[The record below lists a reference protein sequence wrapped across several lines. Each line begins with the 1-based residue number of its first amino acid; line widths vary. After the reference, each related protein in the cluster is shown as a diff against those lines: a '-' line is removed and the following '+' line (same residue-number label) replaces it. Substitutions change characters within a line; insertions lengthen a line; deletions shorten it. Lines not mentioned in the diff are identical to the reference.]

1 MADLVENAT
10 PAWRTRLNE
19 ALERFKALP
28 PNKKFLFYGAVAA
41 LFAVIVGAAL
51 MNREPAYKIL
61 FANLAVRDGGQVTAS
76 LQQMNVPYQLGAGGV
91 ISVPSEQVYDV
102 RLKLAAQGLP
112 KASGVGFELMDNQK
126 FGISQFAEQVNYQR
140 SIEGELARTIEAI
153 DAVQTARVHIAT
165 PKQSVFVREQEPT
178 TASVMLNLY
187 PGRVLSAGQI
197 AGMLHL
203 VSSAVPSLSVKKV
216 TIVDQDG
223 NLLSQSPDLDNGSG
237 LDSRQLKY
245 VRQVEDDY
253 VKRVESILE
262 PIFGKGNAHAQIS
275 ASLDFSQGEQT
286 SETYRPNSSPNPSA
300 TRSQQIVE
308 KLNNSSNQ
316 PNGVPG
322 ALSNQPPSA
331 ASAPITLPPGALPG
345 TQTLSGRPLGQNG
358 AQERDIT
365 TNYEVDKTISHTTLP
380 QGSVKRLTAA
390 VVVNYRNLPDRNGD
404 LKPTPLTAQE
414 MTQVNNL
421 VKEAMGFNPARGDSV
436 NVVNAAFA
444 GALQP
449 VSTKDRVLDYMSQH
463 ALMLL
468 KYLLVAIAVLYLL
481 FGVVRPVLKEVMKP
495 PKPPE
500 PVPAAEAEGAAGE
513 AGGRLLAVAGDE
525 EQQLDENGVPIPPD
539 DPRYKDPNTPKDPQ
553 AELRKQYAEHLD
565 AAREQVKVDPR
576 MAAQIIKEWISADE

>member
-41 LFAVIVGAAL
+41 LFAVVVGTVL

-61 FANLAVRDGGQVTAS
+61 FSNLADRDGGQVTAS
-76 LQQMNVPYQLGAGGV
+76 LQQMNVPYQIGAGGV
-91 ISVPSEQVYDV
+91 ISVPAEQVYDV

-140 SIEGELARTIEAI
+140 AIEGELAHTIESIA
-153 DAVQTARVHIAT
+153 AVQAARVHIAT

-187 PGRVLSAGQI
+187 PGRLLDPGQI

-203 VSSAVPSLSVKKV
+203 VSSAVPGLTLKNV

-262 PIFGKGNAHAQIS
+262 PIFGKGNAHAQVS
-275 ASLDFSQGEQT
+275 AALDFSQGEQT

-308 KLNNSSNQ
+308 KLNNSSTQ
-316 PNGVPG
+316 PTGVPG

-345 TQTLSGRPLGQNG
+345 TQTLSGKPLGQNG

-380 QGSVKRLTAA
+380 QGTLKRLTAA

-414 MTQVNNL
+414 MQQVNNL
-421 VKEAMGFNPARGDSV
+421 VREAMGFNATRGDSV

-444 GALQP
+444 DAVQP
-449 VSTKDRVLDYMSQH
+449 ETAKERVLNYVTDN
-463 ALMLL
+463 AGMLI
-468 KYLLVAIAVLYLL
+468 KYLLVAIAALYLL
-481 FGVVRPVLKEVMKP
+481 VGVVRPVIKEVLKP
-495 PKPPE
+495 PRPPAPPPLTPE
-500 PVPAAEAEGAAGE
+500 EAAAAAIAAAGE
-513 AGGRLLAVAGDE
+513 GGRLLGVAGDDE
-525 EQQLDENGVPIPPD
+525 LVDENGVPLSEEELNK
-539 DPRYKDPNTPKDPQ
+539 DPRYQ
-553 AELRKQYAEHLD
+553 QRKQYTDNLE
-565 AAREQVKVDPR
+565 AARELVKADPR
-576 MAAQIIKEWISADE
+576 MAAQVIKEWISADE